1 MNVSV
6 TKDEKTNEFF
16 QKQFQEV
23 AQHYDE
29 LEAVPYS
36 LHKMIF
42 DLIPTKHHA
51 YLDLGCGTGRLLE
64 MVIPAF
70 HRSTGLDFSRNMI
83 EIAKK
88 RTHGKTQFVC
98 CPIDEM
104 EFGERSFDY
113 VTCTGVLHHL
123 HNDHQNLNKA
133 LLKMKHILNPGGR
146 LVIADFVTPSIV
158 RSRVDWLYYIA
169 PVLKSFKNRDINIF
183 KEAKGRPKIFRE
195 HMAAER
201 GMLFTRKEFY
211 ETFGGVFEG
220 SNISTLSKWRTIV
233 KLYYLIWDKPFI

>member
-1 MNVSV
+1 MNSKVA
-6 TKDEKTNEFF
+6 KDEKTNEFF
-16 QKQFQEV
+16 QRQFEDI

-42 DLIPTKHHA
+42 DLVPAKNNS

-64 MVIPAF
+64 MITPAF
-70 HRSTGLDFSRNMI
+70 HFSTGLDFSRRMI

-88 RTHGKTQFVC
+88 RINGKSKFVC
-98 CPIDEM
+98 CSIDEM
-104 EFGERSFDY
+104 EFEEGSFDY

-123 HNDHQNLNKA
+123 NNDPRNLNQTV
-133 LLKMKHILNPGGR
+133 LKIKRILNPGGR
-146 LVIADFVTPSIV
+146 LVIADFVTSTII
-158 RSRVDWLYYIA
+158 RKRTDWLYHIA
-169 PVLKSFKNRDINIF
+169 PLLKSLKNGDMNII

-211 ETFGGVFEG
+211 KIFGGVFEG
-220 SNISTLSKWRTIV
+220 SKISYLSKKYAIV
-233 KLYYLIWDKPFI
+233 KLYYLIWDKP